1 MKKYMKTI
9 PLFIFASLIFFTLQT
24 STDAASFKIKA
35 ATVLVDESPASQLL
49 YMFKNIV
56 ESQTNGDIIVEVY
69 TNGLLG
75 DERPTIEACQLNT
88 VQVSMP
94 SVGVLANFNEKY
106 RLANLPFV
114 LTDQKVAYKVLV
126 ESSVGKNLLKA
137 MEENGLVGLGWGDFG
152 MRNLTTNKPVK
163 NLADLKGMK
172 IRTMKVPDHLTLWK
186 ALGAN
191 PTPIS
196 FSELYTAMQQ
206 GVVDGEENPFENIYL
221 FKFFEVQKY
230 TTVTTHIYDVQPVI
244 MSKIFF
250 DSLPSEYQKIV
261 QMASDISCKYNWYIT
276 GQQNLEFK
284 KKIENTGM
292 NVSRLSDAEIEKFR
306 EAAKPVF
313 TEIRK
318 IVGDQLVDEYLN
330 AAEKARKMK

>member
-1 MKKYMKTI
+1 
-9 PLFIFASLIFFTLQT
+9 
-24 STDAASFKIKA
+24 
-35 ATVLVDESPASQLL
+35 
-49 YMFKNIV
+49 
-56 ESQTNGDIIVEVY
+56 
-69 TNGLLG
+69 
-75 DERPTIEACQLNT
+75 
-88 VQVSMP
+88 
-94 SVGVLANFNEKY
+94 
-106 RLANLPFV
+106 
-114 LTDQKVAYKVLV
+114 
-126 ESSVGKNLLKA
+126 
-137 MEENGLVGLGWGDFG
+137 
-152 MRNLTTNKPVK
+152 
-163 NLADLKGMK
+163 
-172 IRTMKVPDHLTLWK
+172 
-186 ALGAN
+186 
-191 PTPIS
+191 
-196 FSELYTAMQQ
+196 
-206 GVVDGEENPFENIYL
+206 
-221 FKFFEVQKY
+221 
-230 TTVTTHIYDVQPVI
+230 